1 MFLAES
7 MQIGKN
13 PRLTFLLYF
22 LCEAFANIRRFDKT
36 CCYNDAFAL
45 TFCSTRHAFI
55 GTKTL
60 FRFCLLAF
68 IIDSA
73 ICN

>member
-1 MFLAES
+1 
-7 MQIGKN
+7 MQIGKKSAS
-13 PRLTFLLYF
+13 YF
-22 LCEAFANIRRFDKT
+22 FTLFFEAFANIRRFDKT

-55 GTKTL
+55 GAEAL

-68 IIDSA
+68 IIIDSA